1 MMMTALRTM
10 WLMVS
15 ALAIVL
21 TTGPSPTR
29 AQVGPQLLI
38 TMNLAGPVKDEGGEY
53 FIALNMDN
61 TILLGPRSD
70 SSYWTHYVLYRG
82 RRFFFGQ
89 VPASPSK
96 PFDFLAIRPPQPYL
110 FGQVLPDGRSIRVS
124 MGLADLG
131 VSPGLPARVKVN
143 FVTVDEYLKPL
154 DTLGRG
160 LGDPFGFVTLDLRKD
175 TYVTITHAPRNCPDP
190 AFCITGGD
198 IRVGSP

>member
-1 MMMTALRTM
+1 MTALRIVGVA
-10 WLMVS
+10 VS

-21 TTGPSPTR
+21 AAGPSPTG

-38 TMNLAGPVKDEGGEY
+38 TMNLAGPVKEDGGEY
-53 FIALNMDN
+53 FVAFNADN

-70 SSYWTHYVLYRG
+70 SSYWSHYVLYRG

-96 PFDFLAIRPPQPYL
+96 PFDFLTIRPPQPYL

-124 MGLADLG
+124 VGLGDLG
-131 VSPGLPARVKVN
+131 AAPGLRTRVKVN
-143 FVTVDEYLKPL
+143 FLTVDDDLKPL
-154 DTLGRG
+154 DALGRG
-160 LGDPFGFVTLDLRKD
+160 PGDPFGFVTLDLRKD
-175 TYVTITHAPRNCPDP
+175 TYVTITHDARRCPDP

-198 IRVGSP
+198 IRVTAP